1 MVEEDAPKFDGRTF
15 GEQFLVLWA
24 AIAGR
29 VVKTA
34 NRLSGGKIT
43 VEAFEPWTQKLAE
56 MDAKHDPSDVSL
68 VWTGI
73 AQQANLAM
81 LKFLTKYDLF
91 LTPTLGRPPVKIGEL
106 DQTWPIDKLI
116 PWLNAYVPFTPLAN
130 ATGQPAMSVPLYW
143 NADGLPIG
151 SHFFGRHTDEAT
163 LLRLAAQLEQARP
176 WTKRRPPAVAAM

>member
-1 MVEEDAPKFDGRTF
+1 M
-15 GEQFLVLWA
+15 
-24 AIAGR
+24 
-29 VVKTA
+29 
-34 NRLSGGKIT
+34 
-43 VEAFEPWTQKLAE
+43 
-56 MDAKHDPSDVSL
+56 

-81 LKFLTKYDLF
+81 VKFLMKYDVL

-106 DQTWPIDKLI
+106 DQTWPVDKLI

-151 SHFFGRHTDEAT
+151 SHFFGRHTDEVT

-176 WTKRRPPAVAAM
+176 WTKRRPPALARV